1 MSQFKTSPP
10 STSLRLRIAF
20 PSKFRISNLA
30 QILLPS
36 SLSSFSHHHPQN
48 KPHLRLRR
56 HWRPRR
62 RVNLVLHRTPH
73 KTRRIRCDSSLHRRE
88 ATLTLSTRSIPAR
101 ITCNA
106 RRTSTAIRYRPG
118 PVPRVVCGC
127 QRRDDGGDRGVTC
140 SARFVAAAVALRAAL
155 LGRVLREGWRV
166 GPISLDPGFV
176 TYATS
181 CGKST
186 NGRRISLSGS
196 GIVFTA
202 PSSSRWFGMC
212 RGWSLG
218 LVQTGI
224 RRESCM
230 DSLTASDRGI
240 AENSSC
246 APAISTVFTRE
257 HAKLANASTRNYCHR
272 YISLTNNTANQRATE
287 SSPCSTN
294 SPIRADS

>member
-1 MSQFKTSPP
+1 MGEQCIVLKGRIQCSSSTQDLNSSSTYRESIQDKSP

-48 KPHLRLRR
+48 KPHLRVRR

-62 RVNLVLHRTPH
+62 GVNLVLHRTPH

-106 RRTSTAIRYRPG
+106 RRTSTTIRCRPG

-127 QRRDDGGDRGVTC
+127 QRRDDGGDPGVTC
-140 SARFVAAAVALRAAL
+140 SARFVAAAVALGAAL

-181 CGKST
+181 CDKST
-186 NGRRISLSGS
+186 NGRRFSLPGS

-202 PSSSRWFGMC
+202 PSSSRWLVGAELESEA
-212 RGWSLG
+212 RPDWHSKRVLYG
-218 LVQTGI
+218 LTH
-224 RRESCM
+224 C
-230 DSLTASDRGI
+230 
-240 AENSSC
+240 
-246 APAISTVFTRE
+246 F
-257 HAKLANASTRNYCHR
+257 
-272 YISLTNNTANQRATE
+272 
-287 SSPCSTN
+287 
-294 SPIRADS
+294 